1 MGALIVLIA
10 ACVVSEF
17 FWWVVGFVAVG
28 VAVYYAVKFCNA
40 ADRKQLARLNNRLDL
55 AALSA
60 VVSVIDV
67 EISQR
72 VVNGGTPSHVN
83 FGVGRPQ
90 LTLVR

>member
-55 AALSA
+55 AARA
-60 VVSVIDV
+60 DQQHQWVIEGDT
-67 EISQR
+67 R
-72 VVNGGTPSHVN
+72 GTHGKYPPA
-83 FGVGRPQ
+83 GIC
-90 LTLVR
+90 